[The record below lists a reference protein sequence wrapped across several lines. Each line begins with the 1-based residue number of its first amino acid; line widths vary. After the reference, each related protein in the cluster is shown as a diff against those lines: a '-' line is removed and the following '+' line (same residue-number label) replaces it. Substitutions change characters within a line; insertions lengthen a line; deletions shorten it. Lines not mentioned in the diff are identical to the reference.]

1 MCAEKSR
8 GHSTSQ
14 SDNRAYRIVGFVLL
28 FLIIATIV
36 FVFVKTLVFDQPIN
50 DQALKQAL
58 VAASVGVTLSCLIA
72 WVLDL
77 LQIIELRPGW
87 SKLLWGVLGT
97 SILGSSALAY
107 KQFVQVDAMN
117 VACVRAVAIEESTGK
132 FTDPMAIINQESH
145 KKGGVFGFI
154 VALRNVHT
162 DPNGDYSLDIRWEF
176 DDGVNA
182 AFKQSAYS
190 GNAKKLR
197 ADPVRRKRF
206 EQYKK
211 VMPECVDE
219 NMVEV
224 LVRSNLQPTDQRTG
238 THQLN
243 IEVYDNATGRF
254 ARATLPTTIVE

>member
-1 MCAEKSR
+1 MSAKKSLSPR
-8 GHSTSQ
+8 
-14 SDNRAYRIVGFVLL
+14 SDDRAYRIAGFVLL

-77 LQIIELRPGW
+77 LQVIELRPGW
-87 SKLLWGVLGT
+87 SKLLWGVLVT

-107 KQFVQVDAMN
+107 KQFVQADAMN
-117 VACVRAVAIEESTGK
+117 VACVRAVGIDDSTGK
-132 FTDPMAIINQESH
+132 FTDPIAIINQEIQR
-145 KKGGVFGFI
+145 KGGVSGFI
-154 VALRNVHT
+154 VVLRNVHT

-176 DDGVNA
+176 DDGGNA
-182 AFKQSAYS
+182 AFRQVAFS
-190 GNAKKLR
+190 GNAKKLW
-197 ADPVRRKRF
+197 ADPVRLKRV

-211 VMPECVDE
+211 VMPECIDK
-219 NMVEV
+219 NMVEM
-224 LVRSNLQPTDQRTG
+224 LVRSNLQPTDQRNG

-243 IEVYDNATGRF
+243 VIVYDNTTGRF
-254 ARATLPTTIVE
+254 ARTTLPTTIVE